1 MCGVFQRSLQRRWP
15 PLLGVLLLLAAC
27 TSHRDFSR
35 LSEPSVGQRQVGRAS
50 WYGPKFH
57 GRKTASGEVY
67 DMDGI
72 SAAHRELPFGTRLR
86 VTHLDNGRSVEVVVN
101 DRGPFVDDRILD
113 LSRGAARQLGMVAA
127 GVADVEIEILAL
139 PAAASARYIVQ
150 AGAYRDRDN
159 ALDLVRRT
167 VRDVPGVEIY
177 TEGVWH
183 RVQVRGLRTRR
194 DAREVRARLRSLG
207 VEALIREAGS
217 GTG

>member
-1 MCGVFQRSLQRRWP
+1 MPLLTERRW
-15 PLLGVLLLLAAC
+15 LWASVLAVLALGAC
-27 TSHRDFSR
+27 TSHRDLSR
-35 LSEPSVGQRQVGRAS
+35 LSDPAVGQRQVGRAS

-67 DMDGI
+67 DMNGV
-72 SAAHRELPFGTRLR
+72 SAAHRELPFGTRLEVR
-86 VTHLDNGRSVEVVVN
+86 HLGNGRSVEVVIN

-113 LSRGAARQLGMVAA
+113 LSKGAAKKLDMVAA
-127 GVADVEIEILAL
+127 GVADVEIRILSL
-139 PAAASARYIVQ
+139 PAAAGARYIVQ

-159 ALDLVRRT
+159 ALDLLRRT
-167 VRDVPGVEIY
+167 RSEVPEVEIY

-194 DAREVRARLRSLG
+194 DARRVRTRLQALG
-207 VEALIREAGS
+207 VDALIREAGS

>member
-1 MCGVFQRSLQRRWP
+1 M
-15 PLLGVLLLLAAC
+15 LLLSAC
-27 TSHRDFSR
+27 SSHCELSR

-57 GRKTASGEVY
+57 GRKTASGETY
-67 DMDGI
+67 DMDGLT
-72 SAAHRELPFGTRLR
+72 AAHRELPLGTRLR
-86 VTHLDNGRSVEVVVN
+86 VTHLDNGRSVEVIVN

-113 LSRGAARQLGMVAA
+113 LSRGAARKLGMLAD
-127 GVADVEIEILAL
+127 GVADVEIEVLEL
-139 PAAASARYIVQ
+139 PAAAAARYIVQ

-167 VRDVPGVEIY
+167 ERDVPEIEIY

-183 RVQVRGLRTRR
+183 RVQIRGLRTRR
-194 DAREVRARLRSLG
+194 DAREVRARLRALG
-207 VEALIREAGS
+207 VDALIREAGS